1 MRNIVEQKME
11 LVSKGGIMEST
22 LKELFPE
29 TLTDTNCVYVDK
41 EREIW
46 VATEM
51 CAQHLESTIDALVV
65 QDNGKPVGIVGGYDI
80 LDHLRK
86 NPTRDFQY
94 QHTTQDIMFRHL
106 PQVDKQTKFKDL
118 TETWKNSRRAFA
130 VIQSESGGFSPISAR
145 KMLELGSRYKTDISI
160 SSLPKKKIVTFHG
173 DESLKDIVDLM
184 FDNKTRKLS
193 LENSNQFI
201 SDRTILE
208 GLSRIIKFQKEVDNF
223 LEIPINKFTFDHI
236 KVLTEDLK
244 FDKLCSVMD
253 KMEHPYVIYKDI
265 VVSPWD
271 ICLALSSEKI
281 QESGEIKP
289 MITTCPHC
297 GKNID

>member
-1 MRNIVEQKME
+1 MRSIVEQKME
-11 LVSKGGIMEST
+11 LVSKDGILEST
-22 LKELFPE
+22 LEELFPD
-29 TLTDTNCVYVDK
+29 TLTDTNCVFVDK

-65 QDNGKPVGIVGGYDI
+65 QDNDKPIGIVGGYDI

-94 QHTTQDIMFRHL
+94 QHKTQDVMFRHL

-118 TETWKNSRRAFA
+118 MENWKSSRRAFA
-130 VIQSESGGFSPISAR
+130 VIQNESGSFSPISAR
-145 KMLELGSRYKTDISI
+145 KILELGSRYKTDLSI
-160 SSLPKKKIVTFHG
+160 SSLPKKKIVTFQG

-184 FDNKTRKLS
+184 FDNKTRKLL

-208 GLSRIIKFQKEVDNF
+208 GLSRIIKFQEDVDNF

-236 KVLTEDLK
+236 KVITEDLK

-253 KMEHPYVIYKDI
+253 KMQHPYVIYRDK
-265 VVSPWD
+265 VFSPWD
-271 ICLALSSEKI
+271 ICLALSSEEI
-281 QESGEIKP
+281 QVSGEIKP
-289 MITTCPHC
+289 TTRTCPHC
-297 GKNID
+297 GKSID